1 MLIAA
6 SNDANDSRFLAAL
19 LFLPS
24 IIVIVIVV
32 ARTNM
37 SYTHMVTKLF
47 DVVQARDSVA
57 LRQLLEDQGDPNAA
71 DANSGDSVLHRA
83 TFNNDL
89 DSVQILLDARADV
102 DSVRGSH
109 TSSAGCVSTCIT
121 DGVVVVIW

>member
-1 MLIAA
+1 MRDIVGLMLIAA
-6 SNDANDSRFLAAL
+6 SNDANDSRFLATL

-24 IIVIVIVV
+24 IIVIVVVV
-32 ARTNM
+32 ARANM

-109 TSSAGCVSTCIT
+109 TSISWLC
-121 DGVVVVIW
+121 

>member
-1 MLIAA
+1 MRDIVGLMLIAA
-6 SNDANDSRFLAAL
+6 SNDANDSRFLATL

-24 IIVIVIVV
+24 IIVIVVVV
-32 ARTNM
+32 ARANM

-89 DSVQILLDARADV
+89 DSVQILLDAHADV

-109 TSSAGCVSTCIT
+109 TSISWLC
-121 DGVVVVIW
+121 

>member
-1 MLIAA
+1 MLMAA
-6 SNDANDSRFLAAL
+6 SNDANDARFLAAL

-24 IIVIVIVV
+24 IPITIVIVV
-32 ARTNM
+32 ARANM

-89 DSVQILLDARADV
+89 DSVQILLDAHADV
-102 DSVRGSH
+102 DSARGSH
-109 TSSAGCVSTCIT
+109 TSISWLC
-121 DGVVVVIW
+121 